1 MSKDKWDFLEA
12 YLKDFGLEGRHD
24 VHPAIMSVVAKEIED
39 ALMSRGRIDLATAND
54 ALLKAF
60 RRVHARSGNGVRRV
74 SDGELD
80 ADPVLQ
86 EAYSLGQL
94 AMAQKMA
101 ALALERR
108 LDHPTHDLADLW
120 NNNATRELAGRVSDA
135 GHRMTRSPAG
145 EIVFALE
152 SGYYLL
158 IVDNLRSERRY
169 QADRE
174 EPFAVVWAS
183 DAMVLADIDE
193 PVAFQGE
200 FATAEEALAF
210 ACERI
215 GVEWK
220 VSAPG
225 NAT

>member
-1 MSKDKWDFLEA
+1 MGRAKWDFLEA

-39 ALMSRGRIDLATAND
+39 ALMSQGRNDLATAND
-54 ALLKAF
+54 VLLKAF
-60 RRVHARSGNGVRRV
+60 RHVYGRSDESVRRV
-74 SDGELD
+74 SAGELD

-94 AMAQKMA
+94 AMAQKMV

-108 LDHPTHDLADLW
+108 LDHPTHGLADLW
-120 NNNATRELAGRVSDA
+120 NSEAVKELVGRVSDA
-135 GHRMTRSPAG
+135 GHRMTLSPAG
-145 EIVFALE
+145 EIVLGLE
-152 SGYYLL
+152 SEYYLL
-158 IVDNLRSERRY
+158 IVDNIHSGRRY
-169 QADRE
+169 RADRE
-174 EPFAVVWAS
+174 EPFAVLWAS
-183 DAMVLADIDE
+183 DAMVLADVNE
-193 PVAFQGE
+193 PVAFQAE

-225 NAT
+225 NAA